1 MGRLDWQNNSL
12 RLLAVFLAFVMWIYV
27 SNEQN
32 PVREKILNVTLEHTG
47 PAQNYMIT
55 GGLPESVR
63 VRVQGN
69 RNELANLAPA
79 DFKAVVNIP
88 EGKTGDVLLPVQVN
102 APANLRVAQVSPE
115 EVTIGVDRL
124 VERQIA
130 VAISVKGTPAQGY
143 SALAPT
149 YRPETVTVRGPSRVV
164 NDISQ
169 ASAVVDIQNASR
181 DITLPVLVNAGPSN
195 VTISPA
201 MVQVVVPIVNAVA
214 SKNVTVAPQ
223 ITGSAAVGFTVK
235 RSVGDPVLVQIY
247 GPVEVISNISEIRTE
262 PVDVQGADKDVTKE
276 VGLITPTGVTVV
288 QPDRVKILVE
298 ISKADVT
305 PPAGGSGE
313 DPAKT
318 KP

>member
-1 MGRLDWQNNSL
+1 
-12 RLLAVFLAFVMWIYV
+12 MWLYV

-32 PVREKILNVTLEHTG
+32 PVREKVLNVTLEHTG

-55 GGLPESVR
+55 GGLPETVR

-69 RNELANLAPA
+69 QYELANLSPA

-88 EGKTGDVLLPVQVN
+88 EGKTGDVLLPVQVST
-102 APANLRVAQVSPE
+102 PTNLRVAQVSPE
-115 EVTIGVDRL
+115 EVTVGVDRL
-124 VERQIA
+124 VERQIT
-130 VAISVKGTPAQGY
+130 VAISLKGTPAQGY
-143 SALAPT
+143 SALAPS
-149 YRPETVTVRGPSRVV
+149 YYPETVTIRGPSLVV
-164 NDISQ
+164 NGINQ
-169 ASAVVDIQNASR
+169 ASAVVDIQNASK

-195 VTISPA
+195 VTINPA
-201 MVQVVVPIVNAVA
+201 TVQVVVPIVNAVA

-223 ITGSAAVGFTVK
+223 TTGSAAVGFTVK
-235 RSVGDPVLVQIY
+235 GSVSDPASVQIY

-262 PVDVQGADKDVTKE
+262 PVDVQGADKNVTKE
-276 VGLITPTGVTVV
+276 VGLTTPTGVTAV
-288 QPDRVKILVE
+288 QPNRVKVLVE

-313 DPAKT
+313 DPAKP